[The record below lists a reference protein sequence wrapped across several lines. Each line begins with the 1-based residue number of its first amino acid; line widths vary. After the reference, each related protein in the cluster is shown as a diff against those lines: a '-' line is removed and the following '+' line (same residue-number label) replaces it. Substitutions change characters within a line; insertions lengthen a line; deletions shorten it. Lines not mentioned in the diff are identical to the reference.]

1 MVIHIA
7 RHGQPAIDRH
17 TEAPRGD
24 PPLTNL
30 GTAQAQRLGQRLKA
44 DGFDGPI
51 IASPYLRTAETAD
64 VIAEVLDRDF
74 RVDARLREF
83 TNVEKIDAF
92 EGMRGEELEARFQR
106 LRKPVELPYPWWSLG
121 RTQRESPDELVERVR
136 PMIEELFASEAP
148 QALLVGHGAST
159 GACMRCLIGQETLE
173 ALRNGHAHWN
183 CSLTSI
189 RARPA
194 VQPIRLFDFKH
205 LPHEMITSNL
215 LTYAEH
221 WDNQK

>member
-7 RHGQPAIDRH
+7 RHGQPAISSH

-24 PPLTNL
+24 PPLTSL
-30 GTAQAQRLGQRLKA
+30 GREQARRLGERLR
-44 DGFDGPI
+44 DEGFHGPI

-64 VIAEVLDRDF
+64 AVAEVLDQEF
-74 RVDARLREF
+74 RVDARMREF

-92 EGMRGEELEARFQR
+92 EGMRGEELEVRFQR
-106 LRKPVELPYPWWSLG
+106 LRKPVDLAYPWWSLG
-121 RTQRESPDELVERVR
+121 RTHRESAEELIERVR
-136 PMIEELFASEAP
+136 PMIEELFLSEAT

-159 GACMRCLIGQETLE
+159 GACMRCLISPGEIE
-173 ALRNGHAHWN
+173 SLRKGHAHWN

-189 RARPA
+189 RVRPEI
-194 VQPIRLFDFKH
+194 QPIQLFDFEH
-205 LPHEMITSNL
+205 LPQDMVTSNL

-221 WDNQK
+221 WNA